1 MKAWWP
7 TIEDGKPRMGS
18 GIEGAGWVLL
28 SEAEAEIEKA
38 RQANVNSYDNGY
50 KQGLRDGSVV
60 ITNTKEAND
69 AARADERERIAD
81 MLEREMNA
89 PDSKDHAAEW
99 NRVTRDALRYAITC
113 IRNPRP
119 AKPFCVCYEYF
130 ERHGKHHPNCGCEPK
145 DAQEPKPLEKL
156 FFTDSEWDGQLYRKF
171 NVLVDV
177 VNELRGKK

>member
-1 MKAWWP
+1 MRERWLTTP
-7 TIEDGKPRMGS
+7 
-18 GIEGAGWVLL
+18 
-28 SEAEAEIEKA
+28 
-38 RQANVNSYDNGY
+38 QA
-50 KQGLRDGSVV
+50 LER
-60 ITNTKEAND
+60 
-69 AARADERERIAD
+69 ARADERERIAD
-81 MLEREMNA
+81 MIEREMNA

-119 AKPFCVCYEYF
+119 AKPFCVCDEYF

-171 NVLVDV
+171 NALVDAV
-177 VNELRGKK
+177 TDLLRRMNEISPGNRP